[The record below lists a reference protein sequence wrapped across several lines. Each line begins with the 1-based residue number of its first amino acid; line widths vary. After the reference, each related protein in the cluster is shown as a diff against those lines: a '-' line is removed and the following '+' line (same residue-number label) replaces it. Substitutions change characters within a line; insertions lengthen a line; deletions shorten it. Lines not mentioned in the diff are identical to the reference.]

1 LRVTPEV
8 VQHEFIGLEAKV
20 ADSSNSDCVGIR
32 GTIIDETRNTFVI
45 MQNRKRKTVIKNQS
59 VFHFNLPDSTIVEIE
74 GTVLVGKPEERLKR
88 RIRRIW

>member
-1 LRVTPEV
+1 LKVTPEV

-20 ADSSNSDCVGIR
+20 AGSSNPDCVGIR
-32 GTIIDETRNTFVI
+32 GTIINETRNTFVI

-59 VFHFNLPDSTIVEIE
+59 VFHFNLPDTTIVEIE

-88 RIRRIW
+88 RIRRLW